1 MYFSLCIEHTSVRIL
16 VYHIFVEFFERRDT
30 TRRFNV
36 RRLLAFDACLA
47 SIHLLQFP
55 RRFHPPIHPKKHP
68 RIQRKNKKKRTFIP
82 NFEYIWSVIYALRFH
97 FVGDSLCL
105 ASLMVPACDVFYLF
119 VPLAVQTIYNFN
131 AHTEPSRWLNT
142 IEICLYNWKAN
153 VLRENIRRAAMA
165 VCVWLV
171 DMC

>member
-55 RRFHPPIHPKKHP
+55 RRFHPPIHLRNTHEFSERTKKNAHLFQISSTFGQLFMRFAFISSAIRSASP
-68 RIQRKNKKKRTFIP
+68 RSWCLPVMCFI
-82 NFEYIWSVIYALRFH
+82 Y
-97 FVGDSLCL
+97 LCL
-105 ASLMVPACDVFYLF
+105 WLFKQFIILMHTQSPA
-119 VPLAVQTIYNFN
+119 
-131 AHTEPSRWLNT
+131 
-142 IEICLYNWKAN
+142 
-153 VLRENIRRAAMA
+153 
-165 VCVWLV
+165 V
-171 DMC
+171 D